1 MSEYETK
8 KKKNQY
14 KIIIIGA
21 GISGLSS
28 GVHLLQ
34 NNISDFLILEARNRI
49 GGRIISIDMGG
60 KKVELG
66 ANWIHGILGN
76 PVFELAMQNG
86 LVNVVNIPKQHKI
99 VAATEDGKQ
108 IPFVMLQEI
117 YEAYCCFLRRCE
129 EYFVSDYLPPVG
141 ISSVGEHI
149 NLEIELYLKNV
160 SDTKEKSLKRQIFDC
175 LLKRET
181 CITGCHTM
189 NEIDLLE
196 LGSYTELQGGNIVLP
211 SGYSSILTPLVNMLT
226 EDKIVKNCPVKS
238 IHWRRK
244 QSTDT
249 DEEDDGGASDDSDK
263 TVTDVPISSSG
274 QQQRVKV
281 ICENGDKFYADHVI
295 VTIPLGV
302 LKEHNKTLFVPELPQ
317 FKIEAIDRLLFGTVD
332 KIYLE
337 YDRPFLNPSITE
349 VMLLWESINSDECSS
364 SSSSAS
370 DKNSMESNWFRKIYS
385 FTKVT
390 DTLLLGWISGKEAEY
405 METLAFEVVAE
416 KCTEILRKFLKD
428 PYIPAPKKCIFTTW
442 RNQPFS
448 RGSYTSIAVGASQDD
463 IESIAQP
470 LYSSPHQQK
479 PSVLFAGEH
488 THSNFYSTAHGAYL
502 SGRTAAQIIYEP
514 DTPQEICIET
524 DSSDLSSWLAGIA
537 LD

>member
-244 QSTDT
+244 QT
-249 DEEDDGGASDDSDK
+249 
-263 TVTDVPISSSG
+263 
-274 QQQRVKV
+274 
-281 ICENGDKFYADHVI
+281 
-295 VTIPLGV
+295 
-302 LKEHNKTLFVPELPQ
+302 
-317 FKIEAIDRLLFGTVD
+317 
-332 KIYLE
+332 
-337 YDRPFLNPSITE
+337 
-349 VMLLWESINSDECSS
+349 
-364 SSSSAS
+364 
-370 DKNSMESNWFRKIYS
+370 
-385 FTKVT
+385 
-390 DTLLLGWISGKEAEY
+390 
-405 METLAFEVVAE
+405 
-416 KCTEILRKFLKD
+416 
-428 PYIPAPKKCIFTTW
+428 PKKCIFTTW